1 MWAQEGYGLSKRDD
15 TVAVPGGGNGFL
27 AARDVTSHLVQPPA
41 HSGAGGPVRNSEAE
55 PGRARGVGERPGGR
69 GGGDMG
75 FGAFRSAG
83 APLNGVTPL
92 VGDQAGSLCEVCGK
106 PRSPKSDFWCSR
118 RCKDTA
124 YNRAHPVTR
133 QARLDFTP
141 AASELAHAVRGR
153 ETKANRIL
161 ARLRIASATSIELAK
176 ITHRFSARIY
186 ELRKAGH
193 RITRED
199 CVHDGQ
205 EWSVYMLEGGA

>member
-1 MWAQEGYGLSKRDD
+1 MS
-15 TVAVPGGGNGFL
+15 F
-27 AARDVTSHLVQPPA
+27 
-41 HSGAGGPVRNSEAE
+41 
-55 PGRARGVGERPGGR
+55 
-69 GGGDMG
+69 M
-75 FGAFRSAG
+75 AFRSAG
-83 APLNGVTPL
+83 APYKAPQRR
-92 VGDQAGSLCEVCGK
+92 VGDQEGSL
-106 PRSPKSDFWCSR
+106 
-118 RCKDTA
+118 
-124 YNRAHPVTR
+124 

-141 AASELAHAVRGR
+141 ASSDLAHAVRGR
-153 ETKANRIL
+153 ESKAQRIL

>member
-1 MWAQEGYGLSKRDD
+1 MSSDQFTPHVERDEDGRPARLVFTRAVD
-15 TVAVPGGGNGFL
+15 TVAAVSCACRRPSCEKVVPPQPYRRGEPK
-27 AARDVTSHLVQPPA
+27 AYCSDVCRRKHWDEQHPRVAQP
-41 HSGAGGPVRNSEAE
+41 E
-55 PGRARGVGERPGGR
+55 
-69 GGGDMG
+69 
-75 FGAFRSAG
+75 
-83 APLNGVTPL
+83 
-92 VGDQAGSLCEVCGK
+92 
-106 PRSPKSDFWCSR
+106 
-118 RCKDTA
+118 
-124 YNRAHPVTR
+124 

-141 AASELAHAVRGR
+141 ASSDLAHAVRGR
-153 ETKANRIL
+153 ESKAQRIL

>member
-1 MWAQEGYGLSKRDD
+1 MEG
-15 TVAVPGGGNGFL
+15 
-27 AARDVTSHLVQPPA
+27 AAGQ
-41 HSGAGGPVRNSEAE
+41 
-55 PGRARGVGERPGGR
+55 
-69 GGGDMG
+69 
-75 FGAFRSAG
+75 
-83 APLNGVTPL
+83 
-92 VGDQAGSLCEVCGK
+92 
-106 PRSPKSDFWCSR
+106 
-118 RCKDTA
+118 
-124 YNRAHPVTR
+124 
-133 QARLDFTP
+133 RLIDFTP
-141 AASELAHAVRGR
+141 SARELGRAVQNQ